1 MVITFDQKAQFRNR
15 RNKDKKENIN
25 YDSTCNGSTLILR
38 ENQTQERLNLVSN
51 NINNSETDLKNMK
64 EMNANKQDSLNEK
77 KSESIIV
84 SEGEESKSNVEIE
97 NEQNLIP

>member
-1 MVITFDQKAQFRNR
+1 M
-15 RNKDKKENIN
+15 
-25 YDSTCNGSTLILR
+25 
-38 ENQTQERLNLVSN
+38 VSN

-64 EMNANKQDSLNEK
+64 EMNANKHDSLNEK

-97 NEQNLIP
+97 N